1 MPKSEEFPIVNG
13 YYRMTDAWEILLPLP
28 FRRRFEEGALVLWHH
43 GITAWIR
50 VWNNDKGDSREKR
63 LSRIK
68 RDRSRSAFNEVE
80 ELGDGVLRYA
90 YRLVEENAG
99 AAGLYCFA
107 ISNDGHV
114 QMAVYFDK
122 EGNLPLAEGL
132 WRNLRENSVTAGL
145 SAADHSPRL
154 KQASNACKVSLTMQN
169 KKFYKSADQIK
180 ALANGYGNCFASDE
194 ILVAGR
200 RVGYMYR
207 EMPDNDIDSGWR
219 FLAGDES
226 DEYMDNP
233 NNLGLYDVN
242 TVANYDPDII
252 PYLDAPIGSAF
263 ERDDENGELVLLPQ
277 DA

>member
-1 MPKSEEFPIVNG
+1 
-13 YYRMTDAWEILLPLP
+13 MTDEWEIFLPLP
-28 FRRRFEEGALVLWHH
+28 FCRRFEDGALVLWRH

-50 VWNNDKGDSREKR
+50 VWNNDKGDSKEKR

-68 RDRSRSAFNEVE
+68 RDRSRTAFNEVE
-80 ELGDGVLRYA
+80 ERGDGVLRYA
-90 YRLVEENAG
+90 YRLVEENAD

-114 QMAVYFDK
+114 QMAVYFDR

-145 SAADHSPRL
+145 SGAVHSLRL
-154 KQASNACKVSLTMQN
+154 MQASNICKVAFMKQD

-180 ALANGYGNCFASDE
+180 ALAEGYGSCFATDE

-207 EMPDNDIDSGWR
+207 EMPDNEIDSGWR

-226 DEYMDNP
+226 DAYMDNP
-233 NNLGLYDVN
+233 ENLGLYDVN

-252 PYLDAPIGSAF
+252 PHLDASISSAF
-263 ERDDENGELVLLPQ
+263 ARDDETGELEL
-277 DA
+277 